1 MKYIFALGKVPEEKA
16 GTVGGKA
23 LSLDRMIKYLELPI
37 PEGYAISEEA
47 FCRGEIL
54 PEAKAEI
61 DEVIRGLS
69 PEHTYAVRS
78 SAIGEDGQHASFA
91 GQYETIADVRK
102 EDVMSALTQV
112 LASAGSRRVQGY
124 GESFSLEKFG
134 MAAVIQRFVKPKF
147 AGVVF
152 TSDPI
157 SGRDDVMIGN
167 FVAGEGEKLVSGQEN
182 ASEFTIQTDTL
193 AYEEGQAGEHDRG
206 QANNQVALG
215 NASSMARYGKALGK
229 YCRKIRSHYG
239 MPMDIEWAVS
249 NGKVYILQARPITTL
264 RRLNMDTFEVNGSL
278 SGRKLLTRTNVGEI
292 FQHCVSPM
300 TFSVLERINALLGLP
315 DWLDNVCGQPY
326 MNISVM
332 CSAMVSFGKSREK
345 AFEAVGDL
353 VGNVPEGMQ
362 IPLTYFD
369 KKAFLRQIFHLLFP
383 KNKSKLSRREKH
395 RMVAELPEIARG
407 LMRRIK
413 EIESKEELL
422 EYWNS
427 MMLPKLNDGLA
438 SILAE
443 SGTSMIA
450 LFSTR
455 GKIAKIAGEEMAGS
469 LCGGCVGVLDS
480 MKPLLY
486 LEDVAQGRM
495 SREEYLK
502 VCGHR
507 SASEMELMAPRPYED
522 PAYLEELLADYE
534 KNGTDLHAMQERE
547 KKAYEAKLEE
557 FKRTY
562 PSKRKWID
570 KQMAAFIHANEFR
583 EDIRSKGVYI
593 FCVFREFLL
602 KAGSLCGLGDNVF
615 MLTFEE
621 VFALLRGDEK
631 ALGFLEKRRE
641 TYERYASYPSFPNL
655 ILGRFQPEEW
665 LKDPQARRDYVS
677 DETEGTLEGEAD
689 EASGEK
695 AGFPSSAGSPAAE
708 VVKGFPGAVGKV
720 TGIVRVVEDVSRI
733 SEIQKGDILVTSATN
748 IGWTLAFPKVAA
760 VVTDIGAPLSH
771 AAIVAREFGIPA
783 VVGCGNATTVLKT
796 GDRVTVD
803 GAAGTV
809 TVLSCEEK

>member
-1 MKYIFALGKVPEEKA
+1 MKYIFALGKVPEEKT

-23 LSLDRMIKYLELPI
+23 LSLDRMIKHLKLPI

-54 PEAKAEI
+54 SEAKAEI
-61 DEVIRGLS
+61 DDVIRGLS
-69 PEHTYAVRS
+69 AEVTYAVRS

-91 GQYETIADVRK
+91 GQYETITDVRK
-102 EDVMSALTQV
+102 EDIMSALMQV
-112 LASAGSRRVQGY
+112 LASAGSGRVQGY
-124 GESFSLEKFG
+124 GESFSLEKLG

-182 ASEFTIQTDTL
+182 ASEFTIRVDTL
-193 AYEEGQAGEHDRG
+193 AYAEGLAREHDIG
-206 QANNQVALG
+206 QANDQAALG

-249 NGKVYILQARPITTL
+249 NGKVFILQARPITTL
-264 RRLNMDTFEVNGSL
+264 RRLNMDTYEVNGSL

-300 TFSVLERINALLGLP
+300 TFSVLEKINALLGLP

-345 AFEAVGDL
+345 AFEAVSDL
-353 VGNVPEGMQ
+353 VGNVPEGME
-362 IPLTYFD
+362 IPLTFFD

-383 KNKSKLSRREKH
+383 KNKSKLSRKEKH

-407 LMRRIK
+407 LMGQIK

-422 EYWNS
+422 EYWNV
-427 MMLPKLNDGLA
+427 MMLPRLNDGLA

-450 LFSTR
+450 LFTTR
-455 GKIAKIAGEEMAGS
+455 EKIAKIAGEEMAGS

-502 VCGHR
+502 ACGHR

-557 FKRTY
+557 FKRAY

-570 KQMAAFIHANEFR
+570 KRMAAFIHANEFR

-602 KAGSLCGLGDNVF
+602 KAGSLCGLGDDVF
-615 MLTFEE
+615 LLTFEE

-631 ALGFLEKRRE
+631 ALAFLEKRRE
-641 TYERYASYPSFPNL
+641 TYERYASYPTFPNL

-665 LKDPQARRDYVS
+665 IKDPRARRDYVS
-677 DETEGTLEGEAD
+677 DEMSASKEGSFDEIGETGGLTGGNA
-689 EASGEK
+689 
-695 AGFPSSAGSPAAE
+695 AAE

-803 GAAGTV
+803 GAAGRV
-809 TVLSCEEK
+809 TILPGEGI